1 MCSQMET
8 EKIKHQGAR
17 YPDIIPRVNKNSLNV
32 FQKKN
37 EYTENKCVGG

>member
-8 EKIKHQGAR
+8 EKIKHEGAR

-32 FQKKN
+32 FQKKKRIRQLN
-37 EYTENKCVGG
+37 ELPI